1 MNLFTIVQTIGLG
14 ILWAIKSSS
23 VALVFPLF
31 VVGMVPL
38 RLSLAY
44 FYTSEELEAVTIKFC
59 YIGFLINLPFLLV
72 FRLMAKVLE
81 KLPEKSIT

>member
-1 MNLFTIVQTIGLG
+1 MQTIGLG

-44 FYTSEELEAVTIKFC
+44 FYTSEELEAVTI
-59 YIGFLINLPFLLV
+59 
-72 FRLMAKVLE
+72 
-81 KLPEKSIT
+81 